1 MPARPSVTKLSPAR
15 RAAWRC
21 SSTRGEI
28 TGSARA
34 RMDGAA
40 LSAGAQRVARI
51 KALEERRQVAHDA
64 LQLHFHA
71 VQEVV
76 ALLAVPLE
84 AVFDAFGPRAL
95 DHQANAAR
103 FGTLRRMAQ
112 VRRHQEDRTFLQ
124 LEPPGLPVL
133 HDIEMGVALHL
144 VEEFLVGIVVV
155 VGAPVRPADD
165 GDDE

>member
-84 AVFDAFGPRAL
+84 AVLTPSGRVRSITRQTLPASGRCGEWRRCGGIRKIAPSFSSNRPGFPFSMISRWAL
-95 DHQANAAR
+95 P
-103 FGTLRRMAQ
+103 FTW
-112 VRRHQEDRTFLQ
+112 
-124 LEPPGLPVL
+124 
-133 HDIEMGVALHL
+133 
-144 VEEFLVGIVVV
+144 
-155 VGAPVRPADD
+155 
-165 GDDE
+165 